1 MTVIKLCFTDI
12 TVEMA
17 SSRSDPV
24 GEGNILIPDDDQLDR
39 KLPTTSSE
47 DKDSIYQGIYIKY
60 CSKNTGSRNL

>member
-17 SSRSDPV
+17 SPRSDPE

-39 KLPTTSSE
+39 NLLTTSSE